1 MKLAP
6 ALGVCGLLLAVLNS
20 AVLVTVYTQ
29 LPAITMK
36 FMDEVQT
43 EIQGLIREAVGEAMH
58 DALPKQLDQA
68 LPALPT
74 ETGPALPLPGF

>member
-6 ALGVCGLLLAVLNS
+6 ALGLCGLLLSLLNT
-20 AVLVTVYTQ
+20 AVLVTAYTQ

-43 EIQGLIREAVGEAMH
+43 EIQGLISDAVGEAML
-58 DALPKQLDQA
+58 DALPKELDQA

-74 ETGPALPLPGF
+74 ETGPPIQLPDL